1 MVDVRAEDVDAL
13 AELIAEE
20 STEDAEYMWVFGVT
34 KNPSVSNFMEPY
46 LVLSGHRQM
55 AHYILR
61 NELEVVE
68 IGVCNIT
75 MRLSAER
82 HYRARYTAKDGTIVG
97 GPVRAKT
104 KSWLDDVLADE
115 DEVF

>member
-1 MVDVRAEDVDAL
+1 MTDVRAEDVDAL
-13 AELIAEE
+13 EELIAEHT
-20 STEDAEYMWVFGVT
+20 TEDEGYAWVFGVT
-34 KNPSVSNFMEPY
+34 KNPSVSRFMEPY

-61 NELEVVE
+61 NELEVTE
-68 IGVCNIT
+68 IEVCNIT

-82 HYRARYTAKDGTIVG
+82 HYRARYTPKDGTMVG
-97 GPVRAKT
+97 GPAKAKT

-115 DEVF
+115 EEVF